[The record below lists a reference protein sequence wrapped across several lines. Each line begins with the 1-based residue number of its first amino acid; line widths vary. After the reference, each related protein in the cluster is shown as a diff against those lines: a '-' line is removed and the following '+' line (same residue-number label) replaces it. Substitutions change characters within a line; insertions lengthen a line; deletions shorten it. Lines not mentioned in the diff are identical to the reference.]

1 MKILFDIADEEK
13 AYYVATGHYCSTEYN
28 EEFDKILLKKAK
40 DSKKDQSYMLY
51 RLDSD
56 KISRLLFPL
65 FKYTKNEIREIGEN
79 IGLEVHNKKDSQG
92 ICFAKIGYIDFLKR
106 NLGDSIKRGKFIDRD
121 GNIMGEHEGYQLYT
135 IGQRRGLNLKLP
147 RAYFITAIN
156 PEKNEITLGE
166 YKELARKRVE
176 LVDFKS
182 PIELGK
188 IIEKKVI
195 GRPRFSSFGAE
206 GKVIVENEKIYFE
219 YFEENV
225 QNAPGQH
232 LVIYYKDFVLGGG
245 MIVDK
250 KIFS

>member
-1 MKILFDIADEEK
+1 
-13 AYYVATGHYCSTEYN
+13 
-28 EEFDKILLKKAK
+28 
-40 DSKKDQSYMLY
+40 
-51 RLDSD
+51 
-56 KISRLLFPL
+56 
-65 FKYTKNEIREIGEN
+65 
-79 IGLEVHNKKDSQG
+79 
-92 ICFAKIGYIDFLKR
+92 
-106 NLGDSIKRGKFIDRD
+106 
-121 GNIMGEHEGYQLYT
+121 MGEHEGYQLYT

-182 PIELGK
+182 PIELEK

-219 YFEENV
+219 YFEENI